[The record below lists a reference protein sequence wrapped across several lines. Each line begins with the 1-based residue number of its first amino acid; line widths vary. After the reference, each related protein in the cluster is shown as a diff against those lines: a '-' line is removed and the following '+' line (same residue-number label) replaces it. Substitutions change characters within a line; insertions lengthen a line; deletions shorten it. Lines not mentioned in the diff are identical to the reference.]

1 MTLLTYALLGDSRR
15 FMVREPLVVS
25 TLQRR
30 CYDTRMST
38 DLLMVQWF
46 HNLSEY
52 EVGNVIFIEVFL
64 AFGFRDILRGVLFDI
79 TVNLP

>member
-1 MTLLTYALLGDSRR
+1 
-15 FMVREPLVVS
+15 MVREPLVVS

-52 EVGNVIFIEVFL
+52 EIGNVIFIEVFL
-64 AFGFRDILRGVLFDI
+64 AFGFRDI
-79 TVNLP
+79 